1 MSDSDAQ
8 ALPDPPAEA
17 HRDPASGRTYRYS
30 DGNRTLTVTHPDGST
45 ERYRRADGDDAAW
58 VADAYHQYRDA
69 RSAARDAYERA
80 VEHAWGQY
88 REYVGRIG
96 AGPDDHLGLPPAAPV
111 QGEPDRPDGVPDS
124 PRRDR
129 EVQGPMGQLRQPG
142 VSDRGA
148 VPAGSHPYDRLD
160 PATAHTHA
168 YPTDHDIGSY
178 AVSWYHHDRTRG
190 HDVRAYAHTHRG
202 AFAAFDLRDP
212 GLDPERRDRV
222 LADWWVRHPD
232 DADAE

>member
-8 ALPDPPAEA
+8 ALPDPSAEA
-17 HRDPASGRTYRYS
+17 HRDPSWHADINRDGTYRYR
-30 DGNRTLTVTHPDGST
+30 G
-45 ERYRRADGDDAAW
+45 ADGDAAW
-58 VADAYHQYRDA
+58 LTDAVRQFAHSLRRATDATRVRTDAYAAADFAGAVHHACVQFLEYTG
-69 RSAARDAYERA
+69 RS
-80 VEHAWGQY
+80 
-88 REYVGRIG
+88 G
-96 AGPDDHLGLPPAAPV
+96 AGPDRDLGLPPAAPV
-111 QGEPDRPDGVPDS
+111 QGESDRAHGVPDQAG
-124 PRRDR
+124 RDR
-129 EVQGPMGQLRQPG
+129 EVQGAMGQLRQPG

-190 HDVRAYAHTHRG
+190 HDVRGTHHTHRG
-202 AFAAFDLRDP
+202 AFADFDLRDP
-212 GLDPERRDRV
+212 GLDPDRRARV

-232 DADAE
+232 AADAS